1 MHYPKQMQVADVSRF
16 RIFRRPALEV
26 DPSEAVVAV
35 VGLAVL
41 LLVGIPLLTVLVA
54 TLRPGERLPFDP
66 GPWTLTNFAQ
76 AFGSS
81 LTLQLLRNTLL
92 YAVATLSC
100 AMPVAFVLAWVVE
113 RTDLRG
119 REAISTLVLIPLAI
133 PPLLQAVGWALL
145 LTPRNGVFNL
155 WLRHAMRSR
164 EAAGPI
170 NLYTFGGL
178 VFVTVLSIIPSA
190 FIMLSSMMRNANAQ
204 LEEAAASSGA
214 GAAQT
219 LRRVSLPLMLPAIVA
234 SLVYFG
240 IVMIE
245 FFELPLAIGQTAQFP
260 VLSLQIFRYT
270 QPLGGATPSYG
281 TAAAFSLLGLILGV
295 VLLWGYRHAT
305 LASRKYAVVSG
316 KGVVPKRLRLGWLKV
331 PVWILVGA
339 YLLLSVVLPL
349 AGLLWA
355 SLLSVYQ
362 PPSLTALAKLTAANY
377 QAVVTDSDIAG
388 AVLNTVIMVVAAATI
403 TMLLAAVIAWRVQR
417 APTRMTAL
425 LDFVVFVPIV
435 VPGIVIALAVLLVY
449 IRTPIWGTI
458 WILVVGQLVRFLPF
472 TTRQMNTAILQIHN
486 ELEEAGWANGASRL
500 STFQRVMLP
509 LLAPALG
516 NGWIWVAMHSVRD
529 FTFPIMLATVG
540 NAVIAS
546 TLWVLWQQGDYGH
559 VSSLAVVV
567 VLASMLLAHGARRVV
582 TRASI

>member
-1 MHYPKQMQVADVSRF
+1 MDGPRF
-16 RIFRRPALEV
+16 RALQRLARAF
-26 DPSEAVVAV
+26 DLSEAVVALV
-35 VGLAVL
+35 WLAIL

-66 GPWTLTNFAQ
+66 GPWTLTNFAE

-81 LTLQLLRNTLL
+81 LALQLLRNTVL
-92 YAVATLSC
+92 YAVATLAC
-100 AMPVAFVLAWVVE
+100 ALPVAFVLAWVVE
-113 RTDLRG
+113 RTDLRL
-119 REAISTLVLIPLAI
+119 REAVSTLILIPLAI

-145 LTPRNGVFNL
+145 LTPRNGLFNV
-155 WLRHAMRSR
+155 WLRQAMGSR
-164 EAAGPI
+164 ANTGPL

-214 GAAQT
+214 SAAQT
-219 LRRVSLPLMLPAIVA
+219 LRRISLPLMLPAIVA

-270 QPLGGATPSYG
+270 QPQGGATPAYG
-281 TAAAFSLLGLILGV
+281 TAAAFSLLGLVLGL
-295 VLLWGYRHAT
+295 VLLWGYRRAT
-305 LASRKYAVVSG
+305 LASRKYAVVGG
-316 KGVVPKRLRLGWLKV
+316 KGVAPRRLRLGWLKV
-331 PVWILVGA
+331 PVWALVGG

-349 AGLLWA
+349 AGLVWA

-362 PPSLTALAKLTAANY
+362 PPSIAALAKLTAANY
-377 QAVVTDSDIAG
+377 QAVVTDSTIAG
-388 AVLNTVIMVVAAATI
+388 AVFNTVLMVVAAATI
-403 TMLLAAVIAWRVQR
+403 TMLLAALVAWRVQR
-417 APTRMTAL
+417 APTKTTGL
-425 LDFVVFVPIV
+425 LDFVVFLPIV

-449 IRTPIWGTI
+449 IRTPLWGTI

-472 TTRQMNTAILQIHN
+472 TTRQMNTAILQINN
-486 ELEEAGWANGASRL
+486 ELEEAGWASGASRL
-500 STFQRVMLP
+500 TTFRRVMLP

-540 NAVIAS
+540 NAVVAS

-559 VSSLAVVV
+559 VSALAVVV
-567 VLASMLLAHGARRVV
+567 VLASMLLAHSARRVV
-582 TRASI
+582 TRATI